1 MQCAIA
7 LRLSIGA
14 PVYMSRMSSIFQPG
28 RNCGCV
34 AHAGR
39 VAPLVDAE
47 EYFKAFYRAAEKA
60 RHSIVI
66 LAWDFDSR
74 IRLHWDPGGPPA
86 ELGPY
91 LNWLVR
97 RRRDLQV
104 RVLIWDYPMVFGMDR
119 EFPPIYG
126 FGWKP
131 RRRVHLRYD
140 NTHPIGGSQHQKI
153 VVIDDA
159 LAFCGGLDLADRHWD
174 TCEHRANDP
183 RRRSRS
189 APYPPFHDVMCA
201 VDGEAAQRLAEI
213 ARDRWARATGEAI
226 PPSPAGGDLW
236 PDHVKA
242 DITDVHVGISR
253 TAPKADDRPEVREVE
268 ALYVDMIARARHRIY
283 IENQYFTANIVGE
296 ALAARLAEKNGPEVV
311 LVVRFLSHGWLE
323 ESTMHVL
330 RTRLIKQLRE
340 ADHEGR
346 FHVYYPDIRGLEEG
360 TCIDVHSKVMIVD
373 DEWLRIG
380 SSNISNRSM
389 GLDVECDLTIEAR
402 GDARV
407 AKPIADFRLRLLGE
421 HLGVAPRKVA
431 EEIER
436 AGSMHA
442 AIATL
447 HNEQRTLR
455 SLEDVPEWPEA
466 VVNVVGV
473 ADPERPVSLDR
484 LIDEFTPEIERPA
497 AAGVPWGKIAVAA
510 LVIAALTGLWHL
522 TPLNQYLTAERVTR
536 LAEDFSGRWWAPLA
550 VVLAYTP
557 ASLVMFPRPLITL
570 FAVVAFGAWLGFAY
584 AMSGILLAALSTY
597 FAGRYFDR
605 DTVRRI
611 AGEKLNRVSEV
622 LRHRGLLAVTAVR
635 FVPLA
640 PFAVES
646 LVAGAI
652 RIKWWHLLVGTFLGM
667 LPGTLTATV
676 FGDQIQTALKDPQRI
691 NYWIVGA
698 VVVFM
703 TIATLAVRRW
713 LYRTQLKEHQPGRSA
728 QPRAR
733 HVGS

>member
-1 MQCAIA
+1 M
-7 LRLSIGA
+7 
-14 PVYMSRMSSIFQPG
+14 YMSLTSSLFQPG
-28 RNCGCV
+28 RNCSYV
-34 AHAGR
+34 AHAR
-39 VAPLVDAE
+39 RIALLVDAE
-47 EYFKAFYRAAEKA
+47 EYFKAFYRAAQKA

-74 IRLHWDPGGPPA
+74 IRLHWDPRGPRS
-86 ELGPY
+86 ELGAF

-97 RRRDLQV
+97 RRRGLHV
-104 RVLIWDYPMVFGMDR
+104 RVLDWDYPMVFGVDR

-140 NTHPIGGSQHQKI
+140 NTHPVGGSQHQKI

-183 RRRSRS
+183 RRVSRTV
-189 APYPPFHDVMCA
+189 PYPPFHDVMCA
-201 VDGEAAQRLAEI
+201 VDGEAARRLAEI
-213 ARDRWARATGEAI
+213 ARERWARATGEAI
-226 PPSPAGGDLW
+226 PPVPAVRDPW
-236 PDHVKA
+236 PEDMRV
-242 DITDVHVGISR
+242 DIEDVHLGIAR

-268 ALYVDMIARARHRIY
+268 MLYLDMIARARRRIY
-283 IENQYFTANIVGE
+283 IENQYFTANSVGE
-296 ALAARLAEKNGPEVV
+296 ALAARLTEKNGPEIV
-311 LVVRFLSHGWLE
+311 LVLRLLSHGWLE
-323 ESTMHVL
+323 EHTMHIL
-330 RTRLIKQLRE
+330 RTRLIQQLRA
-340 ADHEGR
+340 ADRERR

-380 SSNISNRSM
+380 SANLSNRSM
-389 GLDVECDLTIEAR
+389 GLDVECDLVIEAR
-402 GDARV
+402 GETRV
-407 AKPIADFRLRLLGE
+407 ARPIADFRHRLLGE

-442 AIATL
+442 AIAAL

-455 SLEDVPEWPEA
+455 PLEDVPEWPEA
-466 VVNVVGV
+466 VIDVVGV

-484 LIDEFTPEIERPA
+484 LIDEFTPDLNLPA
-497 AAGVPWGKIAVAA
+497 ASGIPWGKIAMVA
-510 LVIAALTGLWHL
+510 LILSALTAIWHL
-522 TPLNQYLTAERVTR
+522 TPLSQYVTAERVT
-536 LAEDFSGRWWAPLA
+536 LFAEDFSGRWWAPL
-550 VVLAYTP
+550 VVILAYTP
-557 ASLVMFPRPLITL
+557 ASIVMFPRPLITL
-570 FAVVAFGAWLGFAY
+570 FAVVAFGPWFGFVY
-584 AMSGILLAALSTY
+584 SMSGILFAALATY
-597 FAGRYFDR
+597 WAGRYFDR

-611 AGEKLNRVSEV
+611 AGDKLNRVSEV
-622 LRHRGLLAVTAVR
+622 LRQRGLLAVTAVR

-652 RIKWWHLLVGTFLGM
+652 RIKWWHLTLGTFLGM

-676 FGDQIQTALKDPQRI
+676 FGDQIQTALKDPERI
-691 NYWIVGA
+691 NYWIVAA
-698 VVVFM
+698 VVVFF
-703 TIATLAVRRW
+703 IVATLSVRSW
-713 LYRTQLKEHQPGRSA
+713 LYRTQLKEHQPGRSTE
-728 QPRAR
+728 PRPR
-733 HVGS
+733 HASS